1 MADKKPCLVCGELA
15 QVEVGSATADSQWY
29 CLDDTPAG
37 DGILSLEE
45 TPATY
50 AVMAPDIQE
59 ATPVE
64 ETPLT
69 NKKSVKGVS

>member
-1 MADKKPCLVCGELA
+1 MADKTPCVVCGELA
-15 QVEVGSATADSQWY
+15 QVEVTSATADSQWY
-29 CLDDTPAG
+29 CLNDCPAG

-50 AVMAPDIQE
+50 ATMAPDIQE

-64 ETPLT
+64 ETSST
-69 NKKSVKGVS
+69 NKKSTKGVS